1 MSQTSPGARRR
12 VTVARVDAA
21 TGSVFRRTARL
32 LSDNPSHTDA
42 GLLTSCLVYSRI
54 MRRYDRLPKARGR
67 RGEEDAGDSARGD
80 LYSRGS
86 LILAHVATQTARTLD
101 GHRARSAAILTWDDG
116 RLIGLANEPGYLE
129 DRLILALLV
138 DLLQV

>member
-1 MSQTSPGARRR
+1 MSQSSPGG
-12 VTVARVDAA
+12 ARVNAA

-32 LSDNPSHTDA
+32 LSDDPGHTDA
-42 GLLTSCLVYSRI
+42 GLLASCLAYSRI

-67 RGEEDAGDSARGD
+67 RSEENAGDSARAD
-80 LYSRGS
+80 LYSRGT

-101 GHRARSAAILTWDDG
+101 GHRARAAAILTWDDG
-116 RLIGLANEPGYLE
+116 RLIGLADAPGYLD
-129 DRLILALLV
+129 DRLLLALLV